1 MFSEVTIL
9 LALTVFHTMFTGSLP
24 QVSDSTPLLGQLQLL
39 VLSSSSLLWSLS
51 LSSSCP
57 SRFRTPPLS

>member
-39 VLSSSSLLWSLS
+39 VLSSLLWSLS